1 MWRILFVLKQND
13 KKTPHGLTDDTCR
26 VVRLKRCRVYGR
38 LIWSDVP
45 AIQKSL
51 TSLPENSYFIA
62 EKVTENEIQT
72 G

>member
-1 MWRILFVLKQND
+1 
-13 KKTPHGLTDDTCR
+13 
-26 VVRLKRCRVYGR
+26 
-38 LIWSDVP
+38 VP